1 MLAALI
7 LAATAATASPQS
19 PVTSNPLLRAAAP
32 KPNIHATAGPLLRE
46 AAPGGHQQPGSL
58 RGFSGAAP
66 ATSAAPAIMNDN
78 GGRWGWA
85 GLFGALGL
93 IGLWR
98 RYSGM

>member
-46 AAPGGHQQPGSL
+46 AAP
-58 RGFSGAAP
+58 
-66 ATSAAPAIMNDN
+66 AIMTDN